1 MGEAATSRSG
11 RRSPAPSWRARTSWS
26 TRTTAPAI
34 TSPPNSSG
42 LRLTIFNAFPS
53 TVTFVGVIHDEVIA
67 TVSVIPDTPVGL
79 PMDEIYHD
87 EVQALRD
94 AGRRLMEVTMLAD
107 RRLSVSRSLAMVLA
121 LMKLVF
127 DYATLSLKATDLC
140 ITVNPHHDKFYHEYL
155 LFTPLGGLRAYP
167 SVSGNPA
174 IARRLDLV
182 RVEEECQG
190 RPVLLHRFFEDR
202 TPLGLF
208 EKRYHMAGRRPALL
222 LRGTDA
228 DLPRVARLHA
238 EPASGVLPGLQL
250 ERAGGRA
257 VQRRAKRVGRFLRAS
272 RRPGLPES
280 PAARPSRLPRH
291 SGPGPSPTKNPAR
304 ARC

>member
-1 MGEAATSRSG
+1 MTPNNSATRDEAPRGGNAGLSIRPVLDRAELESAYELVYQNYRSREY
-11 RRSPAPSWRARTSWS
+11 
-26 TRTTAPAI
+26 I
-34 TSPPNSSG
+34 PPNSSG

-53 TVTFVGVIHDEVIA
+53 TATFVGVIHDGVIA
-67 TVSVIPDTPVGL
+67 TVSLIPDTPVGL

-94 AGRRLMEVTMLAD
+94 AGRRLVEVTMLAD
-107 RRLSVSRSLAMVLA
+107 RRLSVQRSLAMVLA

-140 ITVNPHHDKFYHEYL
+140 ITVNPHHDRFYHEYL

-190 RPVLLHRFFEDR
+190 RPVLLRRFFEER
-202 TPLGLF
+202 TPLSLF
-208 EKRYHMAGRRPALL
+208 EQRYRMTA
-222 LRGTDA
+222 A
-228 DLPRVARLHA
+228 DLRYFFM
-238 EPASGVLPGLQL
+238 
-250 ERAGGRA
+250 ERTRIF
-257 VQRRAKRVGRFLRAS
+257 Q
-272 RRPGLPES
+272 ES
-280 PAARPSRLPRH
+280 PAYILNRLRDSYPDFDWDGLPADRL
-291 SGPGPSPTKNPAR
+291 SGVGR
-304 ARC
+304 E

>member
-1 MGEAATSRSG
+1 MIPKDSVTPNEAHRRGNGDLEIRPALSRAELES
-11 RRSPAPSWRARTSWS
+11 AYELVYQNYRT
-26 TRTTAPAI
+26 RDYI
-34 TSPPNSSG
+34 PPNSSG

-53 TVTFVGVIHDEVIA
+53 TVTFVGVIRDEVIA

-94 AGRRLMEVTMLAD
+94 AGRRLIEVTMLAD

-127 DYATLSLKATDLC
+127 DYATLSLKSTDLC

-174 IARRLDLV
+174 IARRLDLE

-190 RPVLLHRFFEDR
+190 RPVLLRRFYQDR
-202 TPLGLF
+202 TPLSLF
-208 EKRYHMAGRRPALL
+208 ENRYRMAAGD
-222 LRGTDA
+222 LRYFFM
-228 DLPRVARLHA
+228 
-238 EPASGVLPGLQL
+238 
-250 ERAGGRA
+250 ERT
-257 VQRRAKRVGRFLRAS
+257 QTFQ
-272 RRPGLPES
+272 ES
-280 PAARPSRLPRH
+280 PDYMLSRLRECYPDFNWDGLVTNRL
-291 SGPGPSPTKNPAR
+291 SGAQKG
-304 ARC
+304 

>member
-1 MGEAATSRSG
+1 MIRPALGRAELESAYELVYQNYRSRDY
-11 RRSPAPSWRARTSWS
+11 
-26 TRTTAPAI
+26 I
-34 TSPPNSSG
+34 PPNSSG

-53 TVTFVGVIHDEVIA
+53 TVTFVGVVHGEVIA
-67 TVSVIPDTPVGL
+67 TVSLIPDTPIGL

-94 AGRRLMEVTMLAD
+94 AGRRLVEVTMLAD
-107 RRLSVSRSLAMVLA
+107 RRLSVRRSLAMVLA

-190 RPVLLHRFFEDR
+190 RPVLLRRFFEDR
-202 TPLGLF
+202 TPLSLF
-208 EKRYHMAGRRPALL
+208 EQRYRMTA
-222 LRGTDA
+222 A
-228 DLPRVARLHA
+228 DLRYFFM
-238 EPASGVLPGLQL
+238 
-250 ERAGGRA
+250 ERT
-257 VQRRAKRVGRFLRAS
+257 QIFQ
-272 RRPGLPES
+272 ES
-280 PAARPSRLPRH
+280 PPYMLNRLRDCYPDFDWDGLVADRL
-291 SGPGPSPTKNPAR
+291 SGAKKG
-304 ARC
+304 

>member
-1 MGEAATSRSG
+1 MTPKDSATPDKTRHGGSGDLEIRPALSRAELESAYELVYQNY
-11 RRSPAPSWRARTSWS
+11 RTRDYIPANT
-26 TRTTAPAI
+26 
-34 TSPPNSSG
+34 SG

-53 TVTFVGVIHDEVIA
+53 TVTLVGVIHDEVIA

-94 AGRRLMEVTMLAD
+94 AGRRLIEVTMLAD
-107 RRLSVSRSLAMVLA
+107 RRLSVRRSLEMVLA

-127 DYATLSLKATDLC
+127 DYATLSLKSTDLC

-202 TPLGLF
+202 TPLDVF
-208 EKRYHMAGRRPALL
+208 ENRYHL
-222 LRGTDA
+222 TDA
-228 DLPRVARLHA
+228 DLRYFFM
-238 EPASGVLPGLQL
+238 
-250 ERAGGRA
+250 ERT
-257 VQRRAKRVGRFLRAS
+257 QIFS
-272 RRPGLPES
+272 ES
-280 PAARPSRLPRH
+280 PAYVLSRLREYYPDFDWGGLANKQL
-291 SGPGPSPTKNPAR
+291 SGAQKG
-304 ARC
+304 

>member
-1 MGEAATSRSG
+1 MVYQNYRSRDY
-11 RRSPAPSWRARTSWS
+11 
-26 TRTTAPAI
+26 I
-34 TSPPNSSG
+34 PPNSSG

-53 TVTFVGVIHDEVIA
+53 TVTFVGVIHGEVIA
-67 TVSVIPDTPVGL
+67 TVSLIPDTPVGL

-94 AGRRLMEVTMLAD
+94 AGRRLIEVTMLAD
-107 RRLSVSRSLAMVLA
+107 RRLSVQRSLAMVLA

-174 IARRLDLV
+174 IARRLDLE

-190 RPVLLHRFFEDR
+190 RPVLLRRFFEDR
-202 TPLGLF
+202 TPLSLF
-208 EKRYHMAGRRPALL
+208 EQRYHMTA
-222 LRGTDA
+222 A
-228 DLPRVARLHA
+228 DLRYFFM
-238 EPASGVLPGLQL
+238 
-250 ERAGGRA
+250 ERT
-257 VQRRAKRVGRFLRAS
+257 QIFQ
-272 RRPGLPES
+272 ES
-280 PAARPSRLPRH
+280 PAYMLNRLRDYYPDFNWDGLVADRL
-291 SGPGPSPTKNPAR
+291 SGAQKG
-304 ARC
+304 

>member
-1 MGEAATSRSG
+1 MIPTDSATRNEAHSGGSADLEIRPVVNRAELESAYELVYQNYRSRDYI
-11 RRSPAPSWRARTSWS
+11 PAN
-26 TRTTAPAI
+26 TT
-34 TSPPNSSG
+34 G
-42 LRLTIFNAFPS
+42 LRLTIFNAFP
-53 TVTFVGVIHDEVIA
+53 TTITFVGVIHDEVIA
-67 TVSVIPDTPVGL
+67 TVSLIPDTPVGL

-94 AGRRLMEVTMLAD
+94 EGRRLVEVTMLAD

-190 RPVLLHRFFEDR
+190 RPVLLHRFYEDR
-202 TPLGLF
+202 TPMRLF
-208 EKRYHMAGRRPALL
+208 EERYRMGS
-222 LRGTDA
+222 A
-228 DLPRVARLHA
+228 DLRYFFM
-238 EPASGVLPGLQL
+238 
-250 ERAGGRA
+250 ERT
-257 VQRRAKRVGRFLRAS
+257 QIFH
-272 RRPGLPES
+272 ES
-280 PAARPSRLPRH
+280 PAYMLNRLRDCYPDFDWNGLVADRV
-291 SGPGPSPTKNPAR
+291 SGAQRG
-304 ARC
+304 

>member
-1 MGEAATSRSG
+1 MIPKDSATRDEAHSGGNAELAIRPALSRVELESAYELVYQNY
-11 RRSPAPSWRARTSWS
+11 RSRDY
-26 TRTTAPAI
+26 I
-34 TSPPNSSG
+34 PPNTSG
-42 LRLTIFNAFPS
+42 LRLTIFNAFPT
-53 TVTFVGVIHDEVIA
+53 TVTFVGVIHGEVIA
-67 TVSVIPDTPVGL
+67 TVSLIPDTPVGL

-94 AGRRLMEVTMLAD
+94 SGRRLIEVTMLAD
-107 RRLSVSRSLAMVLA
+107 RRLSVTRSLAMVLA

-190 RPVLLHRFFEDR
+190 RPVLLHRFYEDR
-202 TPLGLF
+202 TPLSLF
-208 EKRYHMAGRRPALL
+208 EERYRMSA
-222 LRGTDA
+222 A
-228 DLPRVARLHA
+228 DLRYFFM
-238 EPASGVLPGLQL
+238 
-250 ERAGGRA
+250 ERT
-257 VQRRAKRVGRFLRAS
+257 QIFH
-272 RRPGLPES
+272 ES
-280 PAARPSRLPRH
+280 PAYMLNRLRDCYPDFKWNGLVADPV
-291 SGPGPSPTKNPAR
+291 SGAQKG
-304 ARC
+304 

>member
-1 MGEAATSRSG
+1 M
-11 RRSPAPSWRARTSWS
+11 
-26 TRTTAPAI
+26 
-34 TSPPNSSG
+34 
-42 LRLTIFNAFPS
+42 
-53 TVTFVGVIHDEVIA
+53 
-67 TVSVIPDTPVGL
+67 IPDTPIGL

-94 AGRRLMEVTMLAD
+94 GGRRLVEVTMLAD

-127 DYATLSLKATDLC
+127 DYATLSLKSTDLC

-202 TPLGLF
+202 TPLSVF
-208 EKRYHMAGRRPALL
+208 EKRYRMS
-222 LRGTDA
+222 DA
-228 DLPRVARLHA
+228 DLSYFFMERTQTFQEA
-238 EPASGVLPGLQL
+238 PAYML
-250 ERAGGRA
+250 
-257 VQRRAKRVGRFLRAS
+257 
-272 RRPGLPES
+272 
-280 PAARPSRLPRH
+280 SRLREYYPDFNWDGLVTNRFT
-291 SGPGPSPTKNPAR
+291 GAQKG
-304 ARC
+304 